1 MADALDSKSFDP
13 KSLSGPRK
21 AAIFLMAMGEEY
33 TAKVFE
39 KMSEKEIG
47 DLAFEMSSIDQITS
61 EMLKAVSMEFVE
73 RFEGE
78 SRMIIESGSFIK
90 NVVNKT
96 LKGGKAD
103 ALLED
108 LEKKKQDRPFIW
120 SRNVNVGTLAGYVE
134 GEHPQTIAMIL
145 AHMPSEISSDIL
157 MSLPEELK
165 GDVAVRIAKLGQI
178 SEDVVRD
185 VDRALR
191 LELSG
196 AVGPGGKAGGLQ
208 VLVDIINGVD
218 KSTEDVVMG
227 FVEEDNPEMA
237 NDIRNLMFVFEDL
250 TTIDDMA
257 MREILKKVEG
267 QQLTYA
273 LKTATDEMK
282 EKIFSNL
289 SQRAGEML
297 KDDLESMGPVRLT
310 EVEEAQQA
318 VVRSAKE
325 LEADGTITLGKG
337 KDDVLV

>member
-1 MADALDSKSFDP
+1 MVDVLDPGSI
-13 KSLSGPRK
+13 SGPRK
-21 AAIFLMAMGEEY
+21 AAIFLMAMGEAY
-33 TAKVFE
+33 ATKVFE
-39 KMSEKEIG
+39 KMNEREIS
-47 DLAFEMSSIDQITS
+47 DVAFEMSSIEHITP
-61 EMLKAVSMEFVE
+61 EMLRAVSIDFVE
-73 RFEGE
+73 KFEGE
-78 SRMIIESGSFIK
+78 AKMIIETDSFIK
-90 NVVNKT
+90 NVVKNT
-96 LKGGKAD
+96 LKDKQANAILD
-103 ALLED
+103 D
-108 LEKKKQDRPFIW
+108 LEKKKQDKPFIW
-120 SRNVNVGTLAGYVE
+120 SRNVNVGTLAGYVV

-145 AHMPSEISSDIL
+145 AHMPSETSSEIL
-157 MSLPEELK
+157 MAMPTELK
-165 GDVAVRIAKLGQI
+165 GDIAMRIARLGQI

-185 VDRALR
+185 VDKALK

-218 KSTEDVVMG
+218 KATEDAVME

-250 TTIDDMA
+250 TGIDDMA

-282 EKIFSNL
+282 DKIFSNL

-318 VVRSAKE
+318 VVRAAKE

>member
-1 MADALDSKSFDP
+1 MPGKDTEKTKP
-13 KSLSGPRK
+13 MPGPQK
-21 AAIFLMAMGEEY
+21 AAVFLMAMGEDY
-33 TAKVFE
+33 TARAFE
-39 KMSEKEIG
+39 KMNEQEISEI
-47 DLAFEMSSIDQITS
+47 AFEMSLIDHITP
-61 EMLKAVSMEFVE
+61 EMLKEVSQDFVE
-73 RFEGE
+73 KFEGE
-78 SRMIIESGSFIK
+78 SKMIVESDSFIK
-90 NVVNKT
+90 NDVQKT
-96 LKGGKAD
+96 LDDKQAS
-103 ALLED
+103 AILED
-108 LEKKKQDRPFIW
+108 LEKKKQDKPFIW
-120 SRNVNVGTLAGYVE
+120 SRNVNVSTLAGYVV

-145 AHMPSEISSDIL
+145 AHMPSEISADIL
-157 MSLPEELK
+157 MSLPDDLK
-165 GDVAVRIAKLGQI
+165 GDVAMRIAKLGQI
-178 SEDVVRD
+178 SEDVVRE
-185 VDRALR
+185 VDRALKM
-191 LELSG
+191 ELSG

-218 KSTEDVVMG
+218 KTTEDLVME

-250 TTIDDMA
+250 TNIDDMA
-257 MREILKKVEG
+257 MREILKKVES

-297 KDDLESMGPVRLT
+297 KDDLEAMGPVRLA

-318 VVRSAKE
+318 VVRAAKE

>member
-1 MADALDSKSFDP
+1 MSDVLDP
-13 KSLSGPRK
+13 ANISGPKK

-33 TAKVFE
+33 ATKVFE
-39 KMSEKEIG
+39 RMNEHEIG
-47 DLAFEMSSIDQITS
+47 EVAFEMSMIDNITP
-61 EMLKAVSMEFVE
+61 EMLKAVSLDFVDK
-73 RFEGE
+73 FEGE
-78 SRMIIESGSFIK
+78 SKMIIEPDSFIK
-90 NVVNKT
+90 NIVKNT
-96 LKGGKAD
+96 LQDKQAN
-103 ALLED
+103 AILSD
-108 LEKKKQDRPFIW
+108 LEKKKQDKPFIW
-120 SRNVNVGTLAGYVE
+120 SRNINVGTLAGYVV

-145 AHMPSEISSDIL
+145 AHMPCEISSEIL
-157 MSLPEELK
+157 IALPDELK
-165 GDVAVRIAKLGQI
+165 GDVAMRIARLGQI

-185 VDRALR
+185 VDRALKS
-191 LELSG
+191 ELSG

-218 KSTEDVVMG
+218 KATEDAVME

-250 TTIDDMA
+250 TNIDDSA

-267 QQLTYA
+267 QQLTFA

-297 KDDLESMGPVRLT
+297 KDDLDAMGPVRLA
-310 EVEEAQQA
+310 EVEAAQQA
-318 VVRSAKE
+318 VVRAAKE

>member
-1 MADALDSKSFDP
+1 MADVLEPESI
-13 KSLSGPRK
+13 SGPRK
-21 AAIFLMAMGEEY
+21 AAIFLMAMGEDY
-33 TAKVFE
+33 ATQVFE
-39 KMSEKEIG
+39 KMTELEIS
-47 DLAFEMSSIDQITS
+47 DVAFEMSSIEQITP
-61 EMLKAVSMEFVE
+61 EMLKAVSLDFVDQ
-73 RFEGE
+73 FEGE
-78 SRMIIESGSFIK
+78 SKMIIETDSFIQ
-90 NVVNKT
+90 NVVKKT
-96 LKGGKAD
+96 LKDKEAD
-103 ALLED
+103 AILDD
-108 LEKKKQDRPFIW
+108 LEKKKQDKPFIW

-157 MSLPEELK
+157 MSLPEDLK
-165 GDVAVRIAKLGQI
+165 GDIAMRIAKLGQI

-218 KSTEDVVMG
+218 KTTEDSVMEY
-227 FVEEDNPEMA
+227 VEEDNPEMA

-250 TTIDDMA
+250 TSIDDMA

-267 QQLTYA
+267 QQLTFA

-297 KDDLESMGPVRLT
+297 KDDLEAMGPVRLA

-318 VVRSAKE
+318 VIRAAKE

>member
-1 MADALDSKSFDP
+1 
-13 KSLSGPRK
+13 
-21 AAIFLMAMGEEY
+21 MAMGEEY
-33 TAKVFE
+33 TTKVFE
-39 KMSEKEIG
+39 KMNEREIA
-47 DLAFEMSSIDQITS
+47 DLAFEMSSIDHITP
-61 EMLKAVSMEFVE
+61 EIMKAVTQEFVE
-73 RFEGE
+73 KFEGE
-78 SRMIIESGSFIK
+78 SKMIIENESFIR
-90 NVVNKT
+90 NVVKST
-96 LKGGKAD
+96 LKDKQAN
-103 ALLED
+103 AILED
-108 LEKKKQDRPFIW
+108 LEKKKQDKPFIW
-120 SRNVNVGTLAGYVE
+120 SRNVNVGTLAGYVV

-145 AHMPSEISSDIL
+145 AHMPSEISSELLIA
-157 MSLPEELK
+157 MPNELK
-165 GDVAVRIAKLGQI
+165 GDIAMRIAKLGQI

-185 VDRALR
+185 VDRALK

-218 KSTEDVVMG
+218 KSTEDAVMA

-250 TTIDDMA
+250 TGIDDTA

-289 SQRAGEML
+289 SSRAGEML
-297 KDDLESMGPVRLT
+297 KDDLDSMGPVRLT

-318 VVRSAKE
+318 VVRAAKE

>member
-1 MADALDSKSFDP
+1 MADVLDP
-13 KSLSGPRK
+13 ENISGPRK
-21 AAIFLMAMGEEY
+21 AAVFLMAMGEEY
-33 TAKVFE
+33 ATQAFE
-39 KMSEKEIG
+39 KMTEFEISEV
-47 DLAFEMSSIDQITS
+47 AFEMSLIDNITP
-61 EMLKAVSMEFVE
+61 EMLKAVSLDFVDK
-73 RFEGE
+73 FEGE
-78 SRMIIESGSFIK
+78 SKMIIESDSFIK
-90 NVVNKT
+90 NIVKKT
-96 LKGGKAD
+96 MKDKEAN
-103 ALLED
+103 AILED
-108 LEKKKQDRPFIW
+108 LEKKKQDKPFIW
-120 SRNVNVGTLAGYVE
+120 SRNINVGTLAGYVE

-145 AHMPSEISSDIL
+145 AHMPSEISSEI
-157 MSLPEELK
+157 MISLPDDLK
-165 GDVAVRIAKLGQI
+165 GDIAMRIAKLGQI

-185 VDRALR
+185 VDRALK

-218 KSTEDVVMG
+218 KTTEDTVME

-250 TTIDDMA
+250 TSIDNMA

-297 KDDLESMGPVRLT
+297 KDDLEAMGPVRLA

-318 VVRSAKE
+318 VVRAAKE

>member
-1 MADALDSKSFDP
+1 MADVPDTST
-13 KSLSGPRK
+13 LSGPKK
-21 AAIFLMAMGEEY
+21 AAIFLMIMGEEY
-33 TAKVFE
+33 TTRAFE
-39 KMSEKEIG
+39 KMNEREIA
-47 DLAFEMSSIDQITS
+47 DVAFEMSTIDHITP
-61 EMLKAVSMEFVE
+61 EMMKTVSQEFVSK
-73 RFEGE
+73 FEGE
-78 SRMIIESGSFIK
+78 SKMIIENESFIR
-90 NVVNKT
+90 NVVKNT
-96 LKGGKAD
+96 LKDKEAN
-103 ALLED
+103 AILND
-108 LEKKKQDRPFIW
+108 LEKKKQDKPFIW
-120 SRNVNVGTLAGYVE
+120 SRNVNVGTLAGYLV

-145 AHMPSEISSDIL
+145 AHMPSEISSELLIA
-157 MSLPEELK
+157 MPNELK
-165 GDVAVRIAKLGQI
+165 GDIAMRIAKLGQI

-185 VDRALR
+185 VDRALK

-218 KSTEDVVMG
+218 KSTEDAVMA

-250 TTIDDMA
+250 TGIDDMA

-282 EKIFSNL
+282 TKIFSNL
-289 SQRAGEML
+289 SSRAGEML
-297 KDDLESMGPVRLT
+297 KDDLEAMGPVRLT

-318 VVRSAKE
+318 IVRAAKE
-325 LEADGTITLGKG
+325 LEAEGTITLGKG

>member
-1 MADALDSKSFDP
+1 MADALDP
-13 KSLSGPRK
+13 EAISGPK
-21 AAIFLMAMGEEY
+21 KTAIFLMAMGEEY
-33 TAKVFE
+33 ATKVFE
-39 KMSEKEIG
+39 KMNEMEIG
-47 DLAFEMSSIDQITS
+47 EVAFEMSMIENITP
-61 EMLKAVSMEFVE
+61 EMLKAVSIDFVDK
-73 RFEGE
+73 FEGE
-78 SRMIIESGSFIK
+78 SKMIIESDSFVK
-90 NVVNKT
+90 NVVKRT
-96 LKGGKAD
+96 LKGKEAN
-103 ALLED
+103 AILED
-108 LEKKKQDRPFIW
+108 LEKKKQDKPFIW

-145 AHMPSEISSDIL
+145 AHMPSEISSEIL
-157 MSLPEELK
+157 ISLPDELK
-165 GDVAVRIAKLGQI
+165 GDIAMRIARLGQI

-185 VDRALR
+185 VDKALR

-218 KSTEDVVMG
+218 KTTEDAVME
-227 FVEEDNPEMA
+227 FVEEDSPEMA

-250 TTIDDMA
+250 NSIDDTA

-267 QQLTYA
+267 QQLTFA

-297 KDDLESMGPVRLT
+297 KDDLDAMGPVRLA
-310 EVEEAQQA
+310 EVEEAQQT
-318 VVRSAKE
+318 VVRAAKE

>member
-1 MADALDSKSFDP
+1 MVDVLDP
-13 KSLSGPRK
+13 KNISGPRK

-33 TAKVFE
+33 ATRVFS
-39 KMSEKEIG
+39 KMNEQEVA
-47 DLAFEMSSIDQITS
+47 DVAFEMSSIDHITP
-61 EMLKAVSMEFVE
+61 EMLKAVSLDFVNS
-73 RFEGE
+73 FEGE
-78 SRMIIESGSFIK
+78 SKMIIESDSFVK
-90 NVVNKT
+90 NIVRNTMDPKNASAI
-96 LKGGKAD
+96 LG
-103 ALLED
+103 D
-108 LEKKKQDRPFIW
+108 LEKKKQEKPFIW

-145 AHMPSEISSDIL
+145 AHMPSEISSEIL
-157 MSLPEELK
+157 MALPEELK
-165 GDVAVRIAKLGQI
+165 GDIAMRIARLGQI

-185 VDRALR
+185 VDKALK

-218 KSTEDVVMG
+218 KSTEDAVMEY
-227 FVEEDNPEMA
+227 VEEDNPEMA

-250 TTIDDMA
+250 TNIDDMA

-297 KDDLESMGPVRLT
+297 KDDLEAMGPVRLT
-310 EVEEAQQA
+310 EVEEAQQT
-318 VVRSAKE
+318 VVRAAKE

>member
-1 MADALDSKSFDP
+1 MADVLDPTKI
-13 KSLSGPRK
+13 SGPRK
-21 AAIFLMAMGEEY
+21 AAVFLMAMGEEY
-33 TAKVFE
+33 AAKVFE
-39 KMSEKEIG
+39 KMGEHQIA
-47 DLAFEMSSIDQITS
+47 DLAFEMSLVDNITP
-61 EMLKAVSMEFVE
+61 EMLKAVCLDFVE
-73 RFEGE
+73 TFEGE
-78 SRMIIESGSFIK
+78 SKMIIESDAFIS
-90 NVVNKT
+90 NVVKKT
-96 LKGGKAD
+96 MKDNEAR
-103 ALLED
+103 AILED
-108 LEKKKQDRPFIW
+108 LEKKKQDKPFIW

-145 AHMPSEISSDIL
+145 AHMPSEISSEIL

-165 GDVAVRIAKLGQI
+165 GDIAMRIAKLGQI

-185 VDRALR
+185 VDRALK

-218 KSTEDVVMG
+218 KTTEDAVME

-250 TTIDDMA
+250 TGIDDTA

-297 KDDLESMGPVRLT
+297 KDDLEAMGPVRLA

-318 VVRSAKE
+318 VVRAAKE

>member
-1 MADALDSKSFDP
+1 MAETKKSKEM
-13 KSLSGPRK
+13 SGPKK
-21 AAIFLMAMGEEY
+21 AAVFLLYMGEEY
-33 TAKVFE
+33 ATLAFE
-39 KMSEKEIG
+39 KMNEQEIG
-47 DLAFEMSSIDQITS
+47 EVAFEMSMIESITP
-61 EMLKAVSMEFVE
+61 EMLKEVSLDFVGQ
-73 RFEGE
+73 FEGE
-78 SRMIIESGSFIK
+78 TRMIIESGSFI
-90 NVVNKT
+90 NNIVTNT
-96 LKGGKAD
+96 LKGND
-103 ALLED
+103 AAAVLDD
-108 LEKKKQDRPFIW
+108 LEKKKQDKPFIW
-120 SRNVNVGTLAGYVE
+120 SRNINVGTLAGYVE

-145 AHMPSEISSDIL
+145 AHMPSEISSEIL
-157 MSLPEELK
+157 MSLPEDLK
-165 GDVAVRIAKLGQI
+165 GDISMRIARLGQI
-178 SEDVVRD
+178 SDDVVRD
-185 VDRALR
+185 VDKALR

-218 KSTEDVVMG
+218 KTTEDAVME

-250 TTIDDMA
+250 NSIDDTA

-297 KDDLESMGPVRLT
+297 KDDLDAMGPIRLA

-318 VVRSAKE
+318 VVRAAKE

>member
-1 MADALDSKSFDP
+1 MANALDP
-13 KSLSGPRK
+13 NNLTGTQK
-21 AAIFLMAMGEEY
+21 AAIFLLAMGEDY
-33 TAKVFE
+33 ATQVFE
-39 KMSEKEIG
+39 KMTEQEIA
-47 DLAFEMSSIDQITS
+47 DIAFEMSQIEHITP
-61 EMLKAVSMEFVE
+61 EMLRAVSLDFVD
-73 RFEGE
+73 RFEGDAK
-78 SRMIIESGSFIK
+78 MIVEGDAFIK
-90 NVVNKT
+90 SVVSKT
-96 LKGGKAD
+96 MDETNAKAI
-103 ALLED
+103 LED
-108 LEKKKQDRPFIW
+108 LEKKKQDKPFIW

-145 AHMPSEISSDIL
+145 AHMPAEISSEIL
-157 MSLPEELK
+157 MNLSDEQK
-165 GDVAVRIAKLGQI
+165 GDIAMRIARLGQI

-185 VDRALR
+185 VDKALK

-196 AVGPGGKAGGLQ
+196 AVGPGGKAGGLE

-218 KSTEDVVMG
+218 KSTEDTVMEY
-227 FVEEDNPEMA
+227 VEEDDAEMA
-237 NDIRNLMFVFEDL
+237 NEIRNLMFVFEDL
-250 TTIDDMA
+250 TNIDDTA

-273 LKTATDEMK
+273 LKTATEEMK

-297 KDDLESMGPVRLT
+297 KDDLDAMGPVRLA

-318 VVRSAKE
+318 VVRAAKE

>member
-1 MADALDSKSFDP
+1 MADALDSKNMP
-13 KSLSGPRK
+13 GCQK

-33 TAKVFE
+33 ATKVFG
-39 KMSEKEIG
+39 KMNEQEISEI
-47 DLAFEMSSIDQITS
+47 AFEMSKIDSITP
-61 EMLKAVSMEFVE
+61 EMLKAVSIDFVE
-73 RFEGE
+73 KFEGE
-78 SRMIIESGSFIK
+78 SKMIIEGESFIK
-90 NVVNKT
+90 NIVNKT
-96 LKGGKAD
+96 LKEKEAR
-103 ALLED
+103 AILED
-108 LEKKKQDRPFIW
+108 LEKKKQEKPFIW

-145 AHMPSEISSDIL
+145 AHMPSEISSEIL
-157 MSLPEELK
+157 MSLPEEQK
-165 GDVAVRIAKLGQI
+165 GDISLRIARLGQI

-185 VDRALR
+185 VDEALK

-218 KSTEDVVMG
+218 KTTEDAVME
-227 FVEEDNPEMA
+227 FVEEDDAEMA

-250 TTIDDMA
+250 TSIDDSA

-267 QQLTYA
+267 QQLTFA
-273 LKTATDEMK
+273 LKTATEEMK

-297 KDDLESMGPVRLT
+297 KDDLEAMGPVRLA

-318 VVRSAKE
+318 VVRAAKE

>member
-1 MADALDSKSFDP
+1 MADVLDP
-13 KSLSGPRK
+13 ENISGPRK
-21 AAIFLMAMGEEY
+21 AAIFLMAMGEDY
-33 TAKVFE
+33 AVQAFE
-39 KMSEKEIG
+39 KMNELEIS
-47 DLAFEMSSIDQITS
+47 DVAFEMSSIEQITP
-61 EMLKAVSMEFVE
+61 EMLKAVSLDFVDQ
-73 RFEGE
+73 FEGE
-78 SRMIIESGSFIK
+78 SKMIIETDSFIK
-90 NVVNKT
+90 NIVKKT
-96 LKGGKAD
+96 LKDKDAD
-103 ALLED
+103 TILDD
-108 LEKKKQDRPFIW
+108 LEKKKQDKPFIW

-134 GEHPQTIAMIL
+134 GEHPQTVAMIL

-157 MSLPEELK
+157 ISLPEELK
-165 GDVAVRIAKLGQI
+165 GDVAMRIAKLGQI

-218 KSTEDVVMG
+218 KTTEDTVME
-227 FVEEDNPEMA
+227 FFEEDNPEMA

-250 TTIDDMA
+250 TGIDDMA

-297 KDDLESMGPVRLT
+297 KDDLEAMGPVRLV
-310 EVEEAQQA
+310 EVEEAQQT
-318 VVRSAKE
+318 VVRAAKE

>member
-1 MADALDSKSFDP
+1 MSDPLDPDAI
-13 KSLSGPRK
+13 SGPTK

-33 TAKVFE
+33 ATKAFE
-39 KMSEKEIG
+39 KMNEMEISEV
-47 DLAFEMSSIDQITS
+47 AFEMSMIENITP
-61 EMLKAVSMEFVE
+61 EMLRAVSLDFVE
-73 RFEGE
+73 KFEGE
-78 SRMIIESGSFIK
+78 SKMIVESDSFIK
-90 NVVNKT
+90 NVVKKT
-96 LKGGKAD
+96 LEDKQANAILD
-103 ALLED
+103 D
-108 LEKKKQDRPFIW
+108 LEKKKQDKPFIW
-120 SRNVNVGTLAGYVE
+120 SRNVNVGTLAGYIE

-145 AHMPSEISSDIL
+145 AHMPSDISSEI
-157 MSLPEELK
+157 MMTLPEELK
-165 GDVAVRIAKLGQI
+165 GDIAMRIARLGQI

-191 LELSG
+191 IELSG

-218 KSTEDVVMG
+218 KGTEDAVME

-250 TTIDDMA
+250 TSIDDTA

-267 QQLTYA
+267 QQLTFA

-297 KDDLESMGPVRLT
+297 KDDLDAMGPVRLA

-318 VVRSAKE
+318 VVRAAKE

>member
-1 MADALDSKSFDP
+1 MADVLDP
-13 KSLSGPRK
+13 TTIPGPRK

-33 TAKVFE
+33 AAKVFE
-39 KMSEKEIG
+39 KMSEHQIAE
-47 DLAFEMSSIDQITS
+47 LAFEMSLVDNITP
-61 EMLKAVSMEFVE
+61 EMLKAVCLDFVDT
-73 RFEGE
+73 FEGE
-78 SRMIIESGSFIK
+78 SKMIIESDAFIT

-96 LKGGKAD
+96 MKEQD
-103 ALLED
+103 ARAILED
-108 LEKKKQDRPFIW
+108 LEKKKQDKPFIW

-145 AHMPSEISSDIL
+145 AHMPSEISSEIL

-165 GDVAVRIAKLGQI
+165 GDIAMRIAKLGQI

-185 VDRALR
+185 VDKALK

-218 KSTEDVVMG
+218 KTTEDAVME

-250 TTIDDMA
+250 TSIDDTA

-297 KDDLESMGPVRLT
+297 KDDLEAMGPVRLA

-318 VVRSAKE
+318 VVRAAKE

>member
-1 MADALDSKSFDP
+1 MADVLDP
-13 KSLSGPRK
+13 KNMSGPRK
-21 AAIFLMAMGEEY
+21 AAIFLMAMGEDY
-33 TAKVFE
+33 ATRVFE
-39 KMSEKEIG
+39 KMNEREIG
-47 DLAFEMSSIDQITS
+47 DVAFEMSLIDNITP
-61 EMLKAVSMEFVE
+61 EMLKAVSLDFVDK
-73 RFEGE
+73 FEGE
-78 SRMIIESGSFIK
+78 SKMIIESDTFIK
-90 NVVNKT
+90 NVVKKT
-96 LKGGKAD
+96 MKDKEANAILD
-103 ALLED
+103 D
-108 LEKKKQDRPFIW
+108 LEKKKQDKPFIW

-145 AHMPSEISSDIL
+145 AHMPPEISSEIL
-157 MSLPEELK
+157 MSLPEEVK
-165 GDVAVRIAKLGQI
+165 GDIAMRIAKLGQI

-185 VDRALR
+185 VDRALKM
-191 LELSG
+191 ELSG

-208 VLVDIINGVD
+208 VLVDIINAVD
-218 KSTEDVVMG
+218 KATEDTVME

-250 TTIDDMA
+250 TNIDDMA

-267 QQLTYA
+267 QQLTFA

-297 KDDLESMGPVRLT
+297 KDDLEAMGPVRLA

-318 VVRSAKE
+318 VVRAAKE

>member
-1 MADALDSKSFDP
+1 MADVLDPDNIPGSQ
-13 KSLSGPRK
+13 K

-33 TAKVFE
+33 ATR
-39 KMSEKEIG
+39 
-47 DLAFEMSSIDQITS
+47 AFERMNEMEISEVVYQMSLIDHITP
-61 EMLKAVSMEFVE
+61 EMLRAVSNDFVGK
-73 RFEGE
+73 FEGE
-78 SRMIIESGSFIK
+78 SKMIVESDSFIK

-96 LKGGKAD
+96 LQGKEAS
-103 ALLED
+103 AILED
-108 LEKKKQDRPFIW
+108 LEKKKQDQPFIW

-145 AHMPSEISSDIL
+145 AHMPAEISSEIL
-157 MSLPEELK
+157 MTLPEELK
-165 GDVAVRIAKLGQI
+165 GDIAMRIARLGQI

-185 VDRALR
+185 VDRALK

-218 KSTEDVVMG
+218 KTTEDSVME

-250 TTIDDMA
+250 TSIDDMA

-282 EKIFSNL
+282 EKIFTNL

-297 KDDLESMGPVRLT
+297 KDDLDAMGPVRLA
-310 EVEEAQQA
+310 EVEEAQQT
-318 VVRSAKE
+318 VVRAAKE

>member
-1 MADALDSKSFDP
+1 MADVLDP
-13 KSLSGPRK
+13 ENIPGARK

-33 TAKVFE
+33 ATRAFG
-39 KMSEKEIG
+39 KMNETEISEVVYH
-47 DLAFEMSSIDQITS
+47 MSSIDNITP
-61 EMLKAVSMEFVE
+61 EMLKVVSLDFVDK
-73 RFEGE
+73 FEGE
-78 SRMIIESGSFIK
+78 SKMIVESDAFIK
-90 NVVNKT
+90 NIVNKT
-96 LKGGKAD
+96 LDGKEAS
-103 ALLED
+103 AILED
-108 LEKKKQDRPFIW
+108 LEKKKQDKPFIW
-120 SRNVNVGTLAGYVE
+120 SRNINVGTLAGYVE

-145 AHMPSEISSDIL
+145 AHMPSEISSEIM
-157 MSLPEELK
+157 MSLPEDLK
-165 GDVAVRIAKLGQI
+165 GDIALRIARLGQI

-185 VDRALR
+185 VDRALK

-218 KSTEDVVMG
+218 KTTEDAVME

-250 TTIDDMA
+250 TNIDDTA

-267 QQLTYA
+267 QQLTFA

-282 EKIFSNL
+282 EKIFTNL

-297 KDDLESMGPVRLT
+297 KDDLDAMGPVRLA
-310 EVEEAQQA
+310 EVEESQQA
-318 VVRSAKE
+318 VVRAAKE